1 MCNEHCMGC
10 FSERLPPAIIKGP
23 KMRRIFR
30 EDATIKMT
38 CIATASVA
46 ITYVSTFAM
55 QLINISRLESQTN
68 ADKMFKRLLLW
79 AGYYKTK
86 LYSLRCKSHRFTAAR
101 VEILST
107 NSTQKY

>member
-1 MCNEHCMGC
+1 
-10 FSERLPPAIIKGP
+10 
-23 KMRRIFR
+23 MRRIFR

-55 QLINISRLESQTN
+55 LQLINISRFESQTN

-79 AGYYKTK
+79 ADYYKTK
-86 LYSLRCKSHRFTAAR
+86 LYSLRCKSRRFTTAR